1 MLNSVL
7 HHVGLSWIIS
17 SNNQMKYDIEETNY
31 NWLDKGPWYNIPICY
46 NFHGSVFEYLLEI
59 LKHIDTIVCV
69 I

>member
-1 MLNSVL
+1 
-7 HHVGLSWIIS
+7 
-17 SNNQMKYDIEETNY
+17 MKYDIEETNY